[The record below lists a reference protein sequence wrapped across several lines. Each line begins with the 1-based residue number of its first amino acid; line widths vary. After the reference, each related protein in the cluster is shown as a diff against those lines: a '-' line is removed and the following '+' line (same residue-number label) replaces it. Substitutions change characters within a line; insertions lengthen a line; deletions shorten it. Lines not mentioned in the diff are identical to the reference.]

1 MIVLDTHVLVWA
13 MENHRFLGLKAAALI
28 DEATASDG
36 AYISGIT
43 CWEVSMLIDHGKLGF
58 AQGALGWMQSVLA
71 LPGMFLVPVDLGIG
85 ADAGSLPGRLH
96 GRLRWARTLSR
107 NRASNKATGDSWLT
121 VSSWRRGES
130 KILVTGSGFRG

>member
-96 GRLRWARTLSR
+96 GDPADRIIMATARSLDCPLLTADEPILAYAAQGHV
-107 NRASNKATGDSWLT
+107 RAIDAR
-121 VSSWRRGES
+121 V
-130 KILVTGSGFRG
+130 